1 MAKKPNKHTP
11 IIPEP
16 SPRFVFWSGVAAAIV
31 LAVVMTSRLR
41 QRMGAIAFIELMFL
55 SMFSGESLDTG
66 FDKRAGFAWTGIAVR
81 LELSIS
87 QFVVIDEKFL
97 DLLK

>member
-31 LAVVMTSRLR
+31 LAVVMT
-41 QRMGAIAFIELMFL
+41 
-55 SMFSGESLDTG
+55 LDYVNG
-66 FDKRAGFAWTGIAVR
+66 WVR
-81 LELSIS
+81 
-87 QFVVIDEKFL
+87 
-97 DLLK
+97 